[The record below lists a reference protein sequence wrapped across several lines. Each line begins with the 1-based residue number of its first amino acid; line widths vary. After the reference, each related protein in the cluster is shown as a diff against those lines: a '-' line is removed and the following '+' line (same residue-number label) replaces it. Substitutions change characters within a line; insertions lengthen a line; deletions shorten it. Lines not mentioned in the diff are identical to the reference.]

1 MEFIRRLS
9 LVTILIAILSFGTDA
24 SASTIEAFSGRW
36 LGKGITENKGNV
48 FADRDLDV
56 SIEPTDRGFTILWKT
71 VKTTRKNGANNVRLW
86 SITVP
91 FAETDRNGIYRG
103 EISSDPVSGSPY
115 MWAHLDGRVLIVNSI
130 AISDQGVLEQQRYV
144 RTLSANNEMQ
154 LRYTRSLDGSIVGS
168 VLAILNR
175 E

>member
-9 LVTILIAILSFGTDA
+9 LVTVLIVILPIGTGA

-36 LGKGITENKGNV
+36 LGKGITENRGIG

-56 SIEPTDRGFTILWKT
+56 TIEPTDQGFTIVWKT
-71 VKTTRKNGANNVRLW
+71 AKTTRKKGVDQVRLW
-86 SITVP
+86 SITIP
-91 FAETDRNGIYRG
+91 FVETDRDGIY
-103 EISSDPVSGSPY
+103 SMAVSTDPVSGTPY
-115 MWAHLDGRVLIVNSI
+115 MWARLDDRVLVVHSI
-130 AISDQGVLEQQRYV
+130 AISDQGVLEHQRYV
-144 RTLSANNEMQ
+144 RTLTARNEMQ
-154 LRYTRSLDGSIVGS
+154 LRYTRSLDGDTVGS